1 MVMRIDD
8 RQFGF
13 ENRFFAPVEP
23 IPANQVRWPGLLLR
37 VCAPLARGRRATEE
51 NGEFASGSLIPPLR
65 SGIRNSFNL
74 PQTESG

>member
-1 MVMRIDD
+1 MVMRIDH

-65 SGIRNSFNL
+65 SGIRKL
-74 PQTESG
+74 IYLTPT

>member
-23 IPANQVRWPGLLLR
+23 IPADRVRWPGLR
-37 VCAPLARGRRATEE
+37 CAPLARARRATEE
-51 NGEFASGSLIPPLR
+51 NGEFASVH
-65 SGIRNSFNL
+65 
-74 PQTESG
+74 